1 MRIRNLAC
9 RDQEEE
15 EEGSSASD
23 ESRLL
28 SLRSELA
35 LTDGLALA
43 LGKFTVDMKFSPRP
57 LYCLLVIE
65 FDDSLYFVHVWI

>member
-1 MRIRNLAC
+1 MVEQLECAAVLDMKWSRARLAVATAKGSLHIYTY
-9 RDQEEE
+9 REEE

-28 SLRSELA
+28 SLSSELA

-43 LGKFTVDMKFSPRP
+43 LGEFTV
-57 LYCLLVIE
+57 I
-65 FDDSLYFVHVWI
+65 

>member
-1 MRIRNLAC
+1 MWIRNPAY

-15 EEGSSASD
+15 EEGEGGPSSSD

-28 SLRSELA
+28 SLSSELA

-43 LGKFTVDMKFSPRP
+43 LGEYTVDMKIPPPPTPPSIVLFIGNR
-57 LYCLLVIE
+57 VR
-65 FDDSLYFVHVWI
+65 